1 MTTTPTS
8 VATPLDDTASPTDT
22 PPTAPSAPT
31 GRSRRRTRL
40 GVVAVVLAFASIFL
54 SGCFGLNANQEKNH
68 RWVNQSRTQNGRRAL
83 PIHGEAQAK
92 AQAWADRLAREN
104 RLYHSTL
111 TSGIRSNWC
120 GLAENV
126 GYGSTSRL
134 THEAFMKSSAHRNN
148 ILGRSWTGVGVGV
161 ARNGNRAYVVHV
173 FIQSC

>member
-1 MTTTPTS
+1 MTATPTL
-8 VATPLDDTASPTDT
+8 VPAPADEATPAAATPAAS
-22 PPTAPSAPT
+22 
-31 GRSRRRTRL
+31 GRSGRRARL
-40 GVVAVVLAFASIFL
+40 GVVAVVLACASIFL

-68 RWVNQSRTQNGRRAL
+68 RWVNQSRAQHGRRAL
-83 PIHGEAQAK
+83 PIHPEAQAK
-92 AQAWADRLAREN
+92 AQAWASRLAREN

-111 TSGIRSNWC
+111 TAGIRSNWC

-134 THEAFMKSSAHRNN
+134 THEAFMKSTAHRNN

-161 ARNGNRAYVVHV
+161 ARNGDRAYVVHV